1 MKGRW
6 SLDDETTFNFAM
18 VGVRGD
24 TIVILRPGAV
34 REMSKDQALLLAAYL
49 VALADDDGRD
59 RFMKVLDRVL
69 ST

>member
-1 MKGRW
+1 
-6 SLDDETTFNFAM
+6 M